1 MVGAHYDLVNMEER
15 TMSGV
20 SSGFQTTALGLTACS
35 VFAVVIGAS
44 LLGCSRNEPP
54 ATAFTKTE
62 GQLLVRAKSIK
73 WSDAPPGLPQGAK
86 VALLQGNP
94 TAPGRYVIRVQLPA
108 NYKIPLHSLSNA
120 IDVTVVSGTLYVASA
135 QTLDKKKAFAVKPG
149 DFYHLPALAPQLS
162 FTTNETVLEIHG
174 EGPYEMKYANA
185 ADDPLKGAAAPAYF
199 FPAGFETNEM
209 NAPDSDAIV
218 DMTF

>member
-1 MVGAHYDLVNMEER
+1 
-15 TMSGV
+15 MSVV
-20 SSGFQTTALGLTACS
+20 SSGSQTTALGLTGWS
-35 VFAVVIGAS
+35 IFAVAIGAS

-62 GQLLVRAKSIK
+62 GQVLVRAKSIK
-73 WSDAPPGLPQGAK
+73 WSDAPPGLPPGAK

-108 NYKIPLHSLSNA
+108 NYKIPMHSNSNA
-120 IDVTVVSGTLYVASA
+120 VDVTES
-135 QTLDKKKAFAVKPG
+135 LDKKKAFAIKPG
-149 DFYHLPALAPQLS
+149 DYYHLPALAPELS

-174 EGPYEMKYANA
+174 EGPYEIKYANA
-185 ADDPLKGAAAPAYF
+185 ADDPLKGAAAPAYY
-199 FPAGFETNEM
+199 FPAGFETNEI
-209 NAPDSDAIV
+209 NAPNSDAIV